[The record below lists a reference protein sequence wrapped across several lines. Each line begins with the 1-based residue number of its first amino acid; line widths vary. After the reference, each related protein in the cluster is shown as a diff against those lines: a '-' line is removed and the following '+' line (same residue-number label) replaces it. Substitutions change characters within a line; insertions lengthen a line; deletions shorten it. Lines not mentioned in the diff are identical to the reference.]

1 MSLLSKVCTIF
12 RNVRVM
18 LFGRHVL
25 GHVTIAVS
33 PDTVDESICKFPKIE
48 LEDVKAACRNAGID
62 IYKEKE
68 TNLSWR
74 LWWMIP
80 WKTGEYT
87 LTVTRFT
94 CVKVHVIEAICKVNN
109 EVKV

>member
-1 MSLLSKVCTIF
+1 MKLSELGRIF
-12 RNVRVM
+12 HNAYVM
-18 LFGRHVL
+18 LFGKHVL

-33 PDTVDESICKFPKIE
+33 PDTVDESIHKFPKIE
-48 LEDVKAACRNAGID
+48 LEDVKAACRIAGID
-62 IYKEKE
+62 IYKEKG
-68 TNLSWR
+68 TSLSWR
-74 LWWMIP
+74 MWWMTP